1 MVVCGLAQTG
11 SVQYPNWKT
20 QNSPLTSLV
29 LPWKGFK
36 TMILHQ
42 GSGPNLLSSA
52 AVGEQRPLSFPE
64 SPPTPPKKTP
74 NPHLAS
80 GSVLKLGDE

>member
-1 MVVCGLAQTG
+1 MR
-11 SVQYPNWKT
+11 
-20 QNSPLTSLV
+20 
-29 LPWKGFK
+29 
-36 TMILHQ
+36 LHQ

-64 SPPTPPKKTP
+64 SPADPPPPKKKEP